1 MAKKDVVID
10 TGLNI
15 SEVTVSQAAKDRVIK
30 LRAELRNLM
39 GSYSKLGTELSGTR
53 DFSERERILLSQR
66 EAINRASSIGRRLGY
81 TPEQMGEFLATR
93 SGLNR
98 ELSAVRSGRTSLSRA
113 AVAAEIQ
120 AQKQKELYDWLVD
133 AAEVVTGPDVD
144 QSRPIVQRARR
155 RVRNQLGG
163 MLMTPGVENI
173 IGDEKARKAAELYDK
188 LVENTEATGSLIT
201 TLRSGIAAGAGG
213 IAFGSMLSSKAAS
226 ILGNR
231 DTPFTEFRSDMH
243 QALKATGGIIGAAVG
258 SLAGPI
264 GAAVG
269 GAVGAWLGGYA
280 ERSKSASDTGKA
292 DSLEALRMRNLYGGS
307 RAGSYMMMRLM
318 GSSGYATSADF
329 EGLASAANIAPFSA
343 AFGKISED
351 QWTALS
357 FMPNYFNALF
367 NGATPE
373 EQLAAYR
380 RDQQILGPGMGQL
393 MTQMMGGLGVNENT
407 RAFVNSE
414 QYVRWLNAREDMR
427 GYDWELEQY
436 LSGYEDAVMREAK
449 KNRQV
454 EMMAVR
460 RGTMTI
466 SPYNYAG
473 NEALYGYEP
482 GAVTSWMGR
491 QSALPMFNFDSMGFV
506 KRDLNII
513 INNEKVN
520 VGSVY
525 TRDEDAG
532 LYNYSSYT
540 VGSYQ

>member
-1 MAKKDVVID
+1 MAKTDVTISAGLSID
-10 TGLNI
+10 DVL
-15 SEVTVSQAAKDRVIK
+15 VTKAAKDRIVR
-30 LRAELRNLM
+30 LRAELRDLQK
-39 GSYSKLGTELSGTR
+39 SYDTLGAGYSTAQS
-53 DFSERERILLSQR
+53 FSERERILLSQR
-66 EAINRASSIGRRLGY
+66 EALNRMSSIGRRLGY
-81 TPEQMGEFLATR
+81 SPEQMGTYLAARANINRQASAIR
-93 SGLNR
+93 SGQT
-98 ELSAVRSGRTSLSRA
+98 AQARA
-113 AVAAEIQ
+113 AVTEELR
-120 AQKQKELYDWLVD
+120 AQKQKELYEWLVD
-133 AAEVVTGPDVD
+133 AAEVVTGSDVD
-144 QSRPIVQRARR
+144 QTRPIVQKARR
-155 RVRNQLGG
+155 RVVSQLGG

-188 LVENTEATGSLIT
+188 LTENTEATGSLIT
-201 TLRSGIAAGAGG
+201 TLRSGVAAGAGG

-491 QSALPMFNFDSMGFV
+491 QGALPMFNFDSMGFV

-513 INNEKVN
+513 INNEKIN